1 MLVEVDKELEDMF
14 PRYLGN
20 REEDV
25 LKAETALEKKDFES
39 MRQLG
44 HKISGNAAGYGLVD
58 FGEMAKKLEQAA
70 SDRKYDICRD
80 LVKAM
85 RRYLTDLKIKF
96 V

>member
-1 MLVEVDKELEDMF
+1 MLVEVDKELEAMF
-14 PRYLGN
+14 PRYLAN
-20 REEDV
+20 REDDM

-44 HKISGNAAGYGLVD
+44 HKICGNAAGYGLLD
-58 FGEMAKKLEQAA
+58 FGQMAKKLEQAA
-70 SDRKYDICRD
+70 SERKYDICRD

-85 RRYLTDLKIKF
+85 QRYLTDLKVKF